1 MSTTLKNLRDE
12 ELIYIFCT
20 KQSTEALSVLYQR
33 YSHLVYGVC
42 LKYLKQPE
50 DAKDATMTL
59 FEKLIGSVCKYD
71 IQLFKAW
78 LYRVAKNHC
87 LMILRQNNYDT
98 KLVGDFQESGMEI
111 EEELHLKEEKE
122 EQLSKMEEALQD
134 LNSEQRHCI
143 DLFYLQKKT
152 YTEIMEVTGFNFMQ
166 VKSYIQNGKR
176 NIKLKMNQNM
186 ADE

>member
-1 MSTTLKNLRDE
+1 MSTSLKNLRDE

-42 LKYLKQPE
+42 MKYLKQPD
-50 DAKDATMTL
+50 DAKDATMQL

-78 LYRVAKNHC
+78 LYRVSKNHC
-87 LMILRQNNYDT
+87 LMILRQNNHDT

-111 EEELHLKEEKE
+111 VEEMHLIEEKE
-122 EQLSKMEEALQD
+122 ELLSKMEDALLE
-134 LNSEQRHCI
+134 LNPEQRQCI
-143 DLFYLQKKT
+143 ELFYLQKKT
-152 YTEIMEVTGFNFMQ
+152 YTEIMEKTGFNFMQ

-176 NIKLKMNQNM
+176 NLKVKMNQNM
-186 ADE
+186 TNE